1 MNPICPYCRME
12 TGTGEGERIDCPG
25 CGTPHHPDCFQENEG
40 CTVFGCS
47 HAPVDEPKLSV
58 TGTDLAGNTY
68 SYERPA
74 APVVYSTL
82 GLQRTAAAAT
92 SAPAVIPTSPA
103 PLPPPPISS
112 TAAAPPPLPAS
123 STAPPPPAPAP
134 SYQPLYYLQ
143 PTPAELYASIEEPK
157 KRVTFVLLGI
167 FLGIFGVH
175 NFYAGY
181 MRKGAAQLC
190 LTLFTFFY
198 GAIVSWIWAI
208 VEVCMIHKDFDG
220 VQFT

>member
-12 TGTGEGERIDCPG
+12 SGTGEGERIDCPG
-25 CGTPHHPDCFQENEG
+25 CGTPHHPDCFQENGG

-112 TAAAPPPLPAS
+112 TAAAPPPPPAS

-167 FLGIFGVH
+167 FLGVFGVH

>member
-12 TGTGEGERIDCPG
+12 AGAEEGERIDCPG
-25 CGTPHHPDCFQENEG
+25 CGTPHHPDCFQENGG

-58 TGTDLAGNTY
+58 TGTDLAGNTHT
-68 SYERPA
+68 YERPV
-74 APVVYSTL
+74 APIVYSTL
-82 GLQRTAAAAT
+82 GLQGTAAAAT
-92 SAPAVIPTSPA
+92 TAAPSSPA
-103 PLPPPPISS
+103 PQPPPPMSS
-112 TAAAPPPLPAS
+112 TAAAPPPAAM
-123 STAPPPPAPAP
+123 STAPPPSPAP

-143 PTPAELYASIEEPK
+143 PTPAELYASIEAPK

-198 GAIVSWIWAI
+198 GAIVSWVWAI
-208 VEVCMIHKDFDG
+208 FEVCTVHQDFDG

>member
-1 MNPICPYCRME
+1 VNPICPYCRME

-25 CGTPHHPDCFQENEG
+25 CGTPHHPDCFQENGG

-74 APVVYSTL
+74 TPIVYSTL
-82 GLQRTAAAAT
+82 GLQGTAAAAT
-92 SAPAVIPTSPA
+92 TAPAVAPSSPR
-103 PLPPPPISS
+103 PQPPPPMSS
-112 TAAAPPPLPAS
+112 TAAAPPPPPATGSTAAPHAS
-123 STAPPPPAPAP
+123 S
-134 SYQPLYYLQ
+134 YQALYYLQ
-143 PTPAELYASIEEPK
+143 PTPAELYASIQEPK
-157 KRVTFVLLGI
+157 RRVTFVLLGI

-198 GAIVSWIWAI
+198 GAIISWIWAM
-208 VEVCMIHKDFDG
+208 VEVCMIHEDFDG